1 MKLTD
6 YIASFITKRTQH
18 AFVGNGG
25 SVVHILDSLDKHENF
40 SLIPFVN
47 EQGASIAAEAYY
59 RVTKKPGVAIATSGP
74 GFVNLIQGIACAY
87 YDSIPAIFITG
98 QVVTKD
104 LKKERKSR
112 QVGFQEMEV
121 VESVK
126 GYTKYAVCL
135 MDPKNIRYELER
147 LWWEAENGR
156 PGPVV
161 LDLPDD
167 MARAEINPEE
177 LTGFTPP
184 ISSIN
189 NVLDISD
196 IERIKQ
202 ALKVA
207 KRPLIIMG
215 SGIKLSNQEE
225 QAIKFIQKLD
235 IPFVT
240 TWSTVDM
247 FTDSFKKLVGSFGVS
262 SNRPG
267 NFAVQTCDLIIS
279 LGSRLDTHMTGAN
292 ASKFSTNSFKI
303 MVDIDESEIYKEN
316 GLNIDLPININLI
329 DFFNGILDEEFII
342 GDITE
347 WDNRIK
353 LWKEKFPICQPE
365 YFDAKGYVDPY
376 VFMDSL
382 SKLTKKDSVIIPDAG
397 GNLTWT
403 MQGYEPKVKQTIFSA
418 FNHSPMGYA
427 FPASIGVKL
436 ARPDCE
442 VVCITGDG
450 GLNMNLQELG
460 TLALQKLPI
469 KIFILNNE
477 EYGIIKQ
484 TQATWLDSNYVCS
497 DVASGVACPDFLR
510 IAEAYDI
517 KTENI
522 DSHENL
528 SEIMKFVLSYEDGPI
543 ICNVKIKP
551 NQEILPKLSSGR
563 PLEDMYPHLSE
574 EEMKLNMKF

>member
-1 MKLTD
+1 
-6 YIASFITKRTQH
+6 
-18 AFVGNGG
+18 
-25 SVVHILDSLDKHENF
+25 
-40 SLIPFVN
+40 
-47 EQGASIAAEAYY
+47 
-59 RVTKKPGVAIATSGP
+59 
-74 GFVNLIQGIACAY
+74 
-87 YDSIPAIFITG
+87 
-98 QVVTKD
+98 
-104 LKKERKSR
+104 
-112 QVGFQEMEV
+112 
-121 VESVK
+121 
-126 GYTKYAVCL
+126 
-135 MDPKNIRYELER
+135 
-147 LWWEAENGR
+147 
-156 PGPVV
+156 VV